1 MNTEATAKYVELLLT
16 RKAPLIT
23 KARNCLSAQSQIR
36 VRNLS
41 AAGKSIAQ
49 IARELS
55 VSKSS
60 IQRVL
65 AEGERGAANET
76 LEETAARLEK
86 RLVAAEFIKACSE

>member
-1 MNTEATAKYVELLLT
+1 MKNNIVNAEATAKYVELLLT

-23 KARNCLSAQSQIR
+23 KGRNCLSAQSQIR

-41 AAGKSIAQ
+41 AAGESIAQ

-65 AEGERGAANET
+65 ADSD
-76 LEETAARLEK
+76 
-86 RLVAAEFIKACSE
+86 CS